1 MSKMLNEFRR
11 IFRRSV
17 EAFRSELNAMEP
29 EDQVAE
35 LLMAMRRELVAARAA
50 LPEYEAELS
59 RSRSELARERDA
71 LAQCERRGALA
82 ARIDDHETVRIAEEF
97 ATRHRT
103 RIGVLEQ
110 KVAASG
116 AELVLRRDEADEM
129 RRRYQEADVNR
140 FALLAQLRRSAAKE
154 GMRAAGDP
162 GAGPSADFSRM
173 EERVERGAHYADAL
187 EELDEPDAAASG
199 PTREAAVE
207 ERLRELK
214 RRMGRADSGAD

>member
-1 MSKMLNEFRR
+1 MSQMLNEFRR

-59 RSRSELARERDA
+59 RARSEFARERDA
-71 LAQCERRGALA
+71 LVQCERRGALA

-97 ATRHRT
+97 AARHRT

-110 KVAASG
+110 KVAASE
-116 AELVLRRDEADEM
+116 AELALRRDEADEM
-129 RRRYQEADVNR
+129 RRRYQEADANR
-140 FALLAQLRRSAAKE
+140 FALLAQLRRSAAQE
-154 GMRAAGDP
+154 GMRAATDP
-162 GAGPSADFSRM
+162 GTGPSADFARM
-173 EERVERGAHYADAL
+173 QERVERDAHYADAL
-187 EELDEPDAAASG
+187 EQLDESEAPPSG
-199 PTREAAVE
+199 PAPETVVE

-214 RRMGRADSGAD
+214 RRMGRADPGAG